1 MSTTFLS
8 SMSYRRKQKDLERKQ
23 KKTNR
28 IAKDLSSSEYRQRI
42 IPNKRRYT
50 KSKYAIGIRNIKDY
64 Y

>member
-1 MSTTFLS
+1 
-8 SMSYRRKQKDLERKQ
+8 MSYRRKQKDLERKQ